1 MSSEDTRATSA
12 SSTIDATPSETT
24 PEERRTTPSDRRVPA
39 AEPFTQSPAAERRV
53 ADRRANRP
61 LPASVLT
68 PPAPPPPPH
77 LDDYASI
84 IGRGQIDTLRFLAK
98 DLKGKTIKMVNSTA
112 VGGGVA
118 EMLNR
123 LVPLLGEL
131 EVPTH
136 WDVITGG
143 NDFFEVTK
151 AFHNAL
157 HGTQYELT
165 KAARDIFLMYNEQ
178 NRERMR
184 FDEDLVVIH
193 DPQPAGLI
201 RSRSN
206 SHANWVWRC
215 HIDLS
220 NPNPGVW
227 DFLRPFVEQY
237 DAAIFSSQSFARQL
251 SIPQY
256 LFYPCIDPLSEKNK
270 ELPESLIQEICDEFG
285 IDRSRPIVTQVSRFD
300 RLKDPVGVVQ
310 AYKLAKKYVD
320 CQLVLAGGGATD
332 DPEGAIVLQE
342 VKEAAG
348 DDPDIIIL
356 DLPPWC
362 AVQINAIQRASTIIV
377 QKSLKE
383 GFGLTVTEA
392 LWKGKPTIAGS
403 VGGIPNQI
411 MHKLTGL
418 LVHSVEGCAFQI
430 RYLLTHPEFARS
442 IGMSGREH
450 VKENFL
456 MTTNVKRW
464 LLLFRILEAAKARRG
479 NTR

>member
-1 MSSEDTRATSA
+1 
-12 SSTIDATPSETT
+12 
-24 PEERRTTPSDRRVPA
+24 
-39 AEPFTQSPAAERRV
+39 
-53 ADRRANRP
+53 
-61 LPASVLT
+61 
-68 PPAPPPPPH
+68 
-77 LDDYASI
+77 LDDYQSI
-84 IGRGQIDTLRFLAK
+84 VGSAVLDELRFLAR
-98 DLKGKTIKMVNSTA
+98 DLKGKTLKMVNSTA

-131 EVPTH
+131 EVSTH

-157 HGTQYELT
+157 HGADFELT
-165 KAARDIFLMYNEQ
+165 RHAQEIFLTYNEQ
-178 NRERMR
+178 NRQRMQ
-184 FDEDLVVIH
+184 FNEDVIVIH
-193 DPQPAGLI
+193 DPQPAALI
-201 RSRSN
+201 RARQDG
-206 SHANWVWRC
+206 HARWIWRC

-220 NPNPGVW
+220 NPHPQVW
-227 DFLRPFVEQY
+227 GFLRPFIEQY

-251 SIPQY
+251 PIPQY

-270 ELPESLIQEICDEFG
+270 PLDDDFVQKVCEEFG
-285 IDRSRPIVTQVSRFD
+285 VDRSRPVVTQVSRFD

-310 AYKLAKKYVD
+310 AFKLARKYVD
-320 CQLVLAGGGATD
+320 CQLLLAGGGASD

-362 AVQINAIQRASTIIV
+362 ALEINALQQASTLIV
-377 QKSLKE
+377 QKSIKE

-392 LWKGKPTIAGS
+392 LWKGKPTIAS
-403 VGGIPNQI
+403 AVGGIPNQVI
-411 MHKLTGL
+411 DKRTGM

-430 RYLLTHPEFARS
+430 RYLLTHSEFAAQLGRN
-442 IGMSGREH
+442 GREH

-456 MTTNVKRW
+456 MTTNVRRW
-464 LLLFRILEAAKARRG
+464 LLLMQIILGVA
-479 NTR
+479 TV